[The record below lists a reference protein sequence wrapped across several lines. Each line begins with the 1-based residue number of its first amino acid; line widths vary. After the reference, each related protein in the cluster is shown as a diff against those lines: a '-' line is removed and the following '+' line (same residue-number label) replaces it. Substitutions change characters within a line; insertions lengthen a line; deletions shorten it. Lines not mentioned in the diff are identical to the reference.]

1 MGRRSEHSK
10 EELAILIVDQA
21 FRLIEEHGYNNL
33 STRKIAANI
42 GYTVGMLY
50 NLFTSIDDVI
60 VHVNG
65 RILDILLQEMA
76 KASAEHTDPQ
86 GKLRALA
93 WVYYGFSESRFHLWS
108 TLFEYRFPDDMRLPG
123 WYSDKIRIVYE
134 FAGAIIKEAA
144 PYDDHITTTALF
156 WSGVHGITSLMSHGK
171 LSRVGFATGGQLMS
185 NFLDRFCKGLNK
197 QP

>member
-10 EELAILIVDQA
+10 EELATLIVDQA
-21 FRLIEEHGYNNL
+21 FNLIEEHGYNQL

-65 RILDILLQEMA
+65 RILDMLLQEMS
-76 KASAEHTDPQ
+76 SAAAQHKDPKE
-86 GKLRALA
+86 KLRAIA
-93 WVYYGFSESRFHLWS
+93 WAYYGLSESRFHLWS

-134 FAGAIIKEAA
+134 FAGAIIKEAS
-144 PYDDHITTTALF
+144 PKEDHITTTALF

-171 LSRVGFATGGQLMS
+171 LSRVGFANGGQLMS
-185 NFLDRFCKGLNK
+185 SFLDKFCSSLKK
-197 QP
+197 